1 MSITKE
7 TVRKVAS
14 LARLRLSEPE
24 IDKYAGQLNKIVGFV
39 EQLNEVNT
47 DNVAPLPSPVDIN
60 LGMRKDE
67 VTDGGCADA
76 VLANA
81 PEAVEGFYVVPK
93 VVE

>member
-1 MSITKE
+1 MSLDKN
-7 TVRKVAS
+7 TVRKVAG
-14 LARLRLSEPE
+14 LARLRLDDAAL
-24 IDKYAGQLNKIVGFV
+24 DKYAGQLNNIMKFV

-47 DNVAPLPSPVDIN
+47 DNVEPLPSPVDIK
-60 LGMRKDE
+60 LPLRKDA
-67 VTDGGCADA
+67 VTDGNCQDA

>member
-1 MSITKE
+1 MSIDKN
-7 TVRKVAS
+7 TVKKVAG
-14 LARLRLSEPE
+14 LARLRLTDAEME
-24 IDKYAGQLNKIVGFV
+24 KYTGQLNNIMGFV

-47 DNVAPLPSPVDIN
+47 DNVAPLPSPVDMA
-60 LGMRKDE
+60 LPLRKDE
-67 VTDGGCADA
+67 VTDGDCVDA